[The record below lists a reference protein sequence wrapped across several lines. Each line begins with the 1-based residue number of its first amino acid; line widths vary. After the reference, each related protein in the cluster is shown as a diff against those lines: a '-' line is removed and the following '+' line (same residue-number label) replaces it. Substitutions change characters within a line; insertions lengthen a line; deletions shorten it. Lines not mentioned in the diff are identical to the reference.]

1 MAGTARIIDLQAIST
16 PSDSDRL
23 AVDGLNGTESVSV
36 ADLSDTV
43 LNKLSVAKTYSLDI
57 GEKTLVAA
65 INEIHKAGTDTS
77 QEASNAKTLAE
88 NASQSASD
96 AKTLAQSASDN
107 ASSAKTSAESAV
119 QNATNAKTLA
129 ESASKDASS
138 AKTLAES
145 ASQDATNAKTLAE
158 NSSQDATNAKTLAEN
173 TSNEL
178 TDAKS
183 EIAKLK
189 LVHRTETQSV
199 PIDGWLSRTI
209 DGTMYF
215 AYTITLKNEF
225 DPDHCTVTL
234 LPSGSNI
241 LPTQDEAK
249 AYNKCFATLDGKTMY
264 ICCATG
270 VPPTAFN
277 IKIEGIVSTS
287 GS

>member
-65 INEIHKAGTDTS
+65 INEIHKAGADTS

-96 AKTLAQSASDN
+96 AKTLAQSASDAKTLAQSASDN

-119 QNATNAKTLA
+119 Q
-129 ESASKDASS
+129 
-138 AKTLAES
+138 
-145 ASQDATNAKTLAE
+145 DATNAKTLAE
-158 NSSQDATNAKTLAEN
+158 T

-215 AYTITLKNEF
+215 AYTITLTNEF

-234 LPSGSNI
+234 LPSGSNV

>member
-1 MAGTARIIDLQAIST
+1 MAKTARIKDLSAIFT

-23 AVDGLNGTESVSV
+23 AIDGLNGTESVSV

-43 LNKLSVAKTYSLDI
+43 LNKLSGSKTYDLDI
-57 GEKTLVAA
+57 GKKTLVSA

-77 QEASNAKTLAE
+77 QETAN
-88 NASQSASD
+88 
-96 AKTLAQSASDN
+96 
-107 ASSAKTSAESAV
+107 V
-119 QNATNAKTLA
+119 
-129 ESASKDASS
+129 
-138 AKTLAES
+138 
-145 ASQDATNAKTLAE
+145 
-158 NSSQDATNAKTLAEN
+158 KTLAEN

-178 TDAKS
+178 ADAKS

-189 LVHRTETQSV
+189 LVHRIETQSV

-215 AYTITLKNEF
+215 AYTITLTNEF

>member
-65 INEIHKAGTDTS
+65 INEIHKAGADTS

-119 QNATNAKTLA
+119 Q
-129 ESASKDASS
+129 
-138 AKTLAES
+138 
-145 ASQDATNAKTLAE
+145 DATNAKTLAE
-158 NSSQDATNAKTLAEN
+158 T

-215 AYTITLKNEF
+215 AYTITLTNEF

-234 LPSGSNI
+234 LPSGSNV

>member
-65 INEIHKAGTDTS
+65 INEIHKAGADTS

-119 QNATNAKTLA
+119 Q
-129 ESASKDASS
+129 
-138 AKTLAES
+138 
-145 ASQDATNAKTLAE
+145 DATNAKTLA
-158 NSSQDATNAKTLAEN
+158 QT

-215 AYTITLKNEF
+215 AYTITLTNEF

-234 LPSGSNI
+234 LPSGSNV